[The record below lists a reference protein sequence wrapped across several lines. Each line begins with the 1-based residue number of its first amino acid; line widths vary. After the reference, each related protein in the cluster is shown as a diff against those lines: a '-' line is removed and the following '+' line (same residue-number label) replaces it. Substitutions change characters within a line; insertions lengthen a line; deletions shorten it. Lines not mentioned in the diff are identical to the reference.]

1 MKISR
6 EINGKNEEINL
17 TAEELSAAYYE
28 QEHLFDIEDCRKYV
42 ENETDYD
49 YSLLIYYLDKESY
62 KSFFSEMAYNERR
75 GIDKVGLSDL
85 DMPTLMEEVF
95 WQTFD
100 NMDKME
106 MPDKSIS
113 VKDMFDYGYTWGGML
128 PVSSKE
134 IAMELFKNM
143 EVFALYHDGSESLRE
158 SEKDFDDSHIYG
170 VHKADWKKYLHSKA
184 NAKSRKYSPDISTIL
199 HGGKQFCYM
208 FLDRLRSDCDYF
220 LGCGNANEKSL
231 WTGDVN
237 EQISMMEDIY
247 TVAFNDDEKPQW
259 INLEQIRAYR
269 VKMLEALRNKV
280 N

>member
-95 WQTFD
+95 
-100 NMDKME
+100 
-106 MPDKSIS
+106 
-113 VKDMFDYGYTWGGML
+113 
-128 PVSSKE
+128 
-134 IAMELFKNM
+134 
-143 EVFALYHDGSESLRE
+143 
-158 SEKDFDDSHIYG
+158 
-170 VHKADWKKYLHSKA
+170 
-184 NAKSRKYSPDISTIL
+184 
-199 HGGKQFCYM
+199 
-208 FLDRLRSDCDYF
+208 
-220 LGCGNANEKSL
+220 
-231 WTGDVN
+231 
-237 EQISMMEDIY
+237 
-247 TVAFNDDEKPQW
+247 
-259 INLEQIRAYR
+259 
-269 VKMLEALRNKV
+269 
-280 N
+280 